1 MSVFSL
7 DYTAGDDEKKIKD
20 YLFMLNTQLQ
30 YMFSNLDPEENFA
43 ETSLNYVRQDEAFS
57 IIEAGAKK
65 ISWIL
70 SDGESESNFSLS
82 SRMVEL
88 LSENVKIEG
97 IVKFTDLSRTG
108 STVINGA
115 NIKTG
120 TVKADRIKGG
130 TLTGTEISGGTITGT
145 TINGAKVNGTT
156 ITAGTITGNSYVGGV
171 LDIADRLY
179 ADVNR
184 TRIGDFFCSFNKA
197 YHFQDIK
204 YTFIV
209 DTGEVTCESV
219 TTTSTGETYSDARL
233 KENIESVELETA
245 ESFLSKLRPVL
256 YDRTDTGE
264 PGIGFIAQEVEELLE
279 EYGLEWAL
287 TGENRGYK
295 TISYESFIPL
305 ITAAIQQFARG
316 GEI

>member
-120 TVKADRIKGG
+120 TVKAVCSLAGYLDAANGHRYAFV
-130 TLTGTEISGGTITGT
+130 LMNTGMQS
-145 TINGAKVNGTT
+145 
-156 ITAGTITGNSYVGGV
+156 S
-171 LDIADRLY
+171 
-179 ADVNR
+179 
-184 TRIGDFFCSFNKA
+184 
-197 YHFQDIK
+197 
-204 YTFIV
+204 
-209 DTGEVTCESV
+209 
-219 TTTSTGETYSDARL
+219 
-233 KENIESVELETA
+233 
-245 ESFLSKLRPVL
+245 RPVREWQ
-256 YDRTDTGE
+256 DK
-264 PGIGFIAQEVEELLE
+264 VCNLLC
-279 EYGLEWAL
+279 
-287 TGENRGYK
+287 K
-295 TISYESFIPL
+295 
-305 ITAAIQQFARG
+305 
-316 GEI
+316 